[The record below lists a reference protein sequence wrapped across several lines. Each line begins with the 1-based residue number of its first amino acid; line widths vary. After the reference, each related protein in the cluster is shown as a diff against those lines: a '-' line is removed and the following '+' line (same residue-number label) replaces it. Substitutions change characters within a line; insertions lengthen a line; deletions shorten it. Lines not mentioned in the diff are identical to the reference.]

1 MMNLYGKSGREFYRL
16 ERRAMRQGR
25 TIKVGLALTGLA
37 ILAAGFVFSTYLYG
51 IILFAL
57 GVALVSI
64 GVR

>member
-1 MMNLYGKSGREFYRL
+1 MNLYGKSGREFYRL

-25 TIKVGLALTGLA
+25 IIKIALAIGGLA
-37 ILAAGFVFSTYLYG
+37 ILAAGFVFETYLYG

-57 GVALVSI
+57 GVALVSM